1 MDTLYKIVS
10 EAHSGNRWLVLLM
23 AIAIVVDFTIGWITK
38 KKFGR
43 MEEVFSLVY
52 MIAVDVQLLIG
63 LSLYLFL
70 SPTIRHAFAGGVDMS
85 DAQTRLYVLE
95 HPLTMIL
102 AIAFVHIGRVM
113 VKKAAS
119 DESKFKKGLLWFG
132 LALVFILS
140 RMPW

>member
-1 MDTLYKIVS
+1 MDTLYNSIS
-10 EAHSGNRWLVLLM
+10 EAHALIRWLVLVL
-23 AIAIVVDFTIGWITK
+23 AIAIVVDFAIGWISK

-43 MEEVFSLVY
+43 MEELFSLAY
-52 MIAVDVQLLIG
+52 MITVDVQLLIG
-63 LSLYLFL
+63 LSLYFFL
-70 SPTIRHAFAGGVDMS
+70 SPTVRQAFSEGFDMS
-85 DAQTRLYVLE
+85 DAQTRFTVLE

>member
-1 MDTLYKIVS
+1 MDTLYNTLS
-10 EAHSGNRWLVLLM
+10 EVHALIRWLVLVL
-23 AIAIVVDFTIGWITK
+23 AIAIVVDFAIGWISK

-43 MEEVFSLVY
+43 MEELFSLAY
-52 MIAVDVQLLIG
+52 LITVDVQLLIG
-63 LSLYLFL
+63 LSLYFFL
-70 SPTIRHAFAGGVDMS
+70 SPTVRQAFSEGFDMS
-85 DAQTRLYVLE
+85 DAPTRFTVLE
-95 HPLTMIL
+95 HPLTMLL

-119 DESKFKKGLLWFG
+119 DESKFKKGLIWFG